1 MGSYSKFP
9 SPNTW
14 NHGFIYNNGQLA
26 TLNYPDST
34 LQTTLSGISN
44 ANLIVG
50 TTIKGSTATDSF
62 LYENGTFKKI
72 VMPNSSVPT
81 YAYGVSPGKGLI
93 TGFSGYTGFIASCK

>member
-34 LQTTLSGISN
+34 LQTILSGISN

-50 TTIKGSTATDSF
+50 TTIKGSTAKTARRRRDGVELFCRGS
-62 LYENGTFKKI
+62 
-72 VMPNSSVPT
+72 PT
-81 YAYGVSPGKGLI
+81 WLSAGM
-93 TGFSGYTGFIASCK
+93 A